1 MKDHHIPPPGSSAV
15 RWHFFVAIMVII
27 VIMAF
32 GYSPGMSAL
41 GGIITLIVIHSIKS
55 RKVDF
60 KMLYEAMVLGG
71 RYSLIGS
78 LVGYIG
84 IILSLVG
91 LTGVGL
97 KLVAV
102 HDLANGSLSS
112 PSCSWASFP

>member
-1 MKDHHIPPPGSSAV
+1 MKDHHILRPDRLQRG
-15 RWHFFVAIMVII
+15 WHFFVAIMVII

-71 RYSLIGS
+71 RYRSAS
-78 LVGYIG
+78 AA
-84 IILSLVG
+84 SW
-91 LTGVGL
+91 
-97 KLVAV
+97 VAS
-102 HDLANGSLSS
+102 ASS
-112 PSCSWASFP
+112 SRSSA